1 MEIRGSWWFS
11 GHLSLWAFQCLYN
24 TTSITIKASLEFRHV
39 YSPPT
44 PRTPHHNQPTFTVV
58 LCFSKI
64 FWQTLTLLRFDQWN
78 TCPPGSCTHVYGES
92 CSLDWLVSIL
102 LMVRSYKSNKCPMP
116 RPVLLLSCPSL
127 HWRESWVWRHPSW
140 LSVSLFSAAPLPG
153 RHCNNRNNNLLLE
166 KQRVRL
172 FIFSDLLRNPGWQS
186 GQAVF
191 MKVKKSSSE
200 ANLEKM
206 SLSGSSVFNRL
217 GSRAENRLDKNSRV
231 GKRESPRKVMRS

>member
-1 MEIRGSWWFS
+1 MFTVLQ
-11 GHLSLWAFQCLYN
+11 H
-24 TTSITIKASLEFRHV
+24 H
-39 YSPPT
+39 
-44 PRTPHHNQPTFTVV
+44 TPHHNQPTLTVL

-64 FWQTLTLLRFDQWN
+64 FWLTPLFSSLKHLS
-78 TCPPGSCTHVYGES
+78 SCTHHVYGES

-102 LMVRSYKSNKCPMP
+102 LMVRSYKSNKCSMP

-127 HWRESWVWRHPSW
+127 HWRESWVWRHPNW